1 MLINYK
7 IYSKEKKN
15 SESLNALHLLGKGLK
30 KLNIGWIALL
40 KNKIYL
46 LYFLKDFSRHFK
58 IINWLKDK
66 INLFKIEKFFIYN

>member
-15 SESLNALHLLGKGLK
+15 SELLNALQLLGKGLK
-30 KLNIGWIALL
+30 KLNIGWVELL

-46 LYFLKDFSRHFK
+46 LYFLKDYSIHFK

-66 INLFKIEKFFIYN
+66 INLFKIE

>member
-15 SESLNALHLLGKGLK
+15 QELLNALQLLGKGLK
-30 KLNIGWIALL
+30 KLNIGWVELL

-46 LYFLKDFSRHFK
+46 LYFLKDYSIHFK